1 MNEEVLNFNTTYC
14 HFVLMSFCKVFNY
27 NDLLCDELIDMCIM
41 HFVQSLCQSFI
52 HQQFIS

>member
-14 HFVLMSFCKVFNY
+14 HFALMNFCKVFNC
-27 NDLLCDELIDMCIM
+27 NDLLGNELSIM
-41 HFVQSLCQSFI
+41 HFVQSLCQSFV